1 MPAPNP
7 RVQPF
12 LLGLS
17 LVLPSAGTPLR
28 HFGNWGCSS
37 SSPVIGLHAS
47 IRLHDY
53 RVPAGEAPRN
63 WNDGGRCGGMSPTAV
78 WYDPL
83 LIGQIC
89 DSSGSSLGHCDRHAK
104 RGGRKQIRKP
114 HKLGWLTFHVCE
126 AVPGQSLK

>member
-63 WNDGGRCGGMSPTAV
+63 WNDGGRCGGMPPMV
-78 WYDPL
+78 VRYDPL
-83 LIGQIC
+83 LIGQFVIPP
-89 DSSGSSLGHCDRHAK
+89 GHHWGTAIAMRSVGEESKFAN
-104 RGGRKQIRKP
+104 Q

-126 AVPGQSLK
+126 AVLGQS